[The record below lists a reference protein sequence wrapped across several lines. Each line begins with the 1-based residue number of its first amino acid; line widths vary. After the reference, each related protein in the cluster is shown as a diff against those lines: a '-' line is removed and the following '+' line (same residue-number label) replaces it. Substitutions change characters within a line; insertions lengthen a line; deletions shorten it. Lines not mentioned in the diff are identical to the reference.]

1 MHMILKKIIISVF
14 AMCFLTGCLQNTAF
28 LGPAVTV
35 ASTGNVYQAGLSYGS
50 SQAIKKM
57 TGKTATENFKSFLDS
72 NNTSVK
78 EEEIYDEFFVL
89 VNDIDIDIDKTD
101 KENANDFFEMVK
113 MINYNSGIKNLT
125 NQ

>member
-1 MHMILKKIIISVF
+1 MILKKIIISAF

-28 LGPAVTV
+28 LGPALTV

-57 TGKTATENFKSFLDS
+57 TGKTTTENVKSFLDS
-72 NNTSVK
+72 NNTTVK

-89 VNDIDIDIDKTD
+89 VKDKIG
-101 KENANDFFEMVK
+101 KKSNILNLAN
-113 MINYNSGIKNLT
+113 
-125 NQ
+125 Q

>member
-1 MHMILKKIIISVF
+1 MILKKIIISVF

-57 TGKTATENFKSFLDS
+57 TGKTPTENVKSFLDS
-72 NNTSVK
+72 NNTTVK
-78 EEEIYDEFFVL
+78 EEEINDEFFVL
-89 VNDIDIDIDKTD
+89 VKDKIE
-101 KENANDFFEMVK
+101 KKSNILNLAN
-113 MINYNSGIKNLT
+113 
-125 NQ
+125 Q